1 MLAFGS
7 YTAPGLGILVA
18 GGLALL
24 FRQPNPPR
32 WTQPEI
38 VALLVCVPVTG
49 VIGLGLGYTGGPASG
64 S

>member
-1 MLAFGS
+1 MRSRMGDHEMLAFGS
-7 YTAPGLGILVA
+7 YLAGLGILVA

-49 VIGLGLGYTGGPASG
+49 VIGLGLG
-64 S
+64 